1 MKKGPTITPGP
12 FVLLLLLLQSFTGA
26 GVSAQAAAES
36 LRICLAFPAVEFAVG
51 DAAQAAEAV
60 RTTFAAYLT
69 GPSIEPVSLMARTAT
84 QATQEAQQRDCAHV
98 LHTTVVL
105 KRGGRSVLGRA
116 ARTLATPAATHVA
129 VGSSMGATARAT
141 AISGVYAAAE
151 LASSIRAKDEV
162 TFEYRLVPSSGG
174 PAVDEGSSKARA
186 RSDGEDLLTPLI
198 AAAAETI
205 AARLARP

>member
-1 MKKGPTITPGP
+1 MKGPPTPTGP
-12 FVLLLLLLQSFTGA
+12 IVLLLLLLQSSAGA
-26 GVSAQAAAES
+26 QASAQPAAGS

-69 GPSIEPVSLMARTAT
+69 GPSLEPVSLEARTAT
-84 QATQEAQQRDCAHV
+84 QARQEAQQRACGHV

-129 VGSSMGATARAT
+129 VGTAIGGAARAT
-141 AISGVYAAAE
+141 AIAGVYAAAE
-151 LASSIRAKDEV
+151 LASSIRAKDEI

-174 PAVDEGSSKARA
+174 PAVDEGRSKARA

-198 AAAAETI
+198 AAAAEAI
-205 AARLARP
+205 AGRLARP

>member
-1 MKKGPTITPGP
+1 MKGPTTSTGLI
-12 FVLLLLLLQSFTGA
+12 FLLLLLLQSSA
-26 GVSAQAAAES
+26 AAPASAQMAAGS

-84 QATQEAQQRDCAHV
+84 QATQEALQRDCQHV
-98 LHTTVVL
+98 LQTTVVL

-129 VGSSMGATARAT
+129 VGTSIGAAARAT

-174 PAVDEGSSKARA
+174 PAVAEGRSKARA

-198 AAAAETI
+198 AAAAEDV
-205 AARLARP
+205 ASRLARP